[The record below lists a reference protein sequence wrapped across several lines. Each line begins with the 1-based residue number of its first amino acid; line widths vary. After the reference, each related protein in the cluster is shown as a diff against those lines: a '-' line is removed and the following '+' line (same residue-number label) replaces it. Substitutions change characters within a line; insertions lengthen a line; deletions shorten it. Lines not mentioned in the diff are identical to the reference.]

1 MQAKKDQGIPAIVI
15 ATVYLLTYTILL
27 NIQETYRFAS
37 LMLMFS
43 PFLIIWMVLRVLR
56 HGTASK
62 RTFDKYFYD
71 DVDF

>member
-1 MQAKKDQGIPAIVI
+1 MQSKKDKSIPAVI
-15 ATVYLLTYTILL
+15 FGTLYLLIYIILL
-27 NIQETYRFAS
+27 NINPEYHLAW

-43 PFLIIWMVLRVLR
+43 PFLLIWMVLRVLR

-62 RTFDKYFYD
+62 RTFDTHFYD